1 MTEGDIALRMIE
13 ALRLDEALLNNMGV
27 RQAVLNQAQAR
38 EPTFEPA
45 QVMPP
50 PGFGYGPPPG
60 LELPRRKVSMDSLL
74 EASTHISDDV
84 GTQFRDDGS
93 RVSFS
98 SNHSASASQCDIN
111 CLGSISECKFLINDL
126 HNFGA
131 ILLSRL
137 NNASQTFEPVD
148 EELTMATGQ
157 ICVIVEELVSEA
169 EQVALELSFAS
180 QNEVLHLK
188 LYGSIKQD
196 LALDAVEKLAKLR
209 NRTRKVHSDY
219 LWILERL
226 RYLSK
231 CVEAV
236 WDDSMDRGE
245 ASCISDL
252 LELGMNHIEVS
263 ADFLEDCSD
272 FWIMLHKAELQLPD
286 LKEDKTRDRKVK
298 KATEHRRA

>member
-209 NRTRKVHSDY
+209 NRTRKVRSDY

-226 RYLSK
+226 R
-231 CVEAV
+231 
-236 WDDSMDRGE
+236 
-245 ASCISDL
+245 SC
-252 LELGMNHIEVS
+252 LG
-263 ADFLEDCSD
+263 
-272 FWIMLHKAELQLPD
+272 
-286 LKEDKTRDRKVK
+286 
-298 KATEHRRA
+298 

>member
-1 MTEGDIALRMIE
+1 MVE
-13 ALRLDEALLNNMGV
+13 ALRPDEMLLNNMWV
-27 RQAVLNQAQAR
+27 QQAVLNQAQAR
-38 EPTFEPA
+38 EPMFEPA

-50 PGFGYGPPPG
+50 PGLDGYAPPPG
-60 LELPRRKVSMDSLL
+60 LELPRRKISMDSIL

-84 GTQFRDDGS
+84 GTQIRDDGS

-98 SNHSASASQCDIN
+98 SAHSASQCDTN

-131 ILLSRL
+131 TLLSRL
-137 NNASQTFEPVD
+137 NNASQTFQPVD
-148 EELTMATGQ
+148 EELAVATGQ
-157 ICVIVEELVSEA
+157 ICVIVKELISEA

-209 NRTRKVHSDY
+209 NRTRKVRSDY
-219 LWILERL
+219 LWIIDRL

-231 CVEAV
+231 CAEAV
-236 WDDSMDRGE
+236 WDDSLDRGQ

-252 LELGMNHIEVS
+252 LELGMNHIES
-263 ADFLEDCSD
+263 STDFLEDCSD

-286 LKEDKTRDRKVK
+286 LKEDKHRDRKFK
-298 KATEHRRA
+298 KATALPEHRRA